1 MCFKIKVKEGWGYI
15 SVVVHMHMCSM
26 LEALSWTFSM
36 ERRRGKT
43 TCYKNMRT

>member
-15 SVVVHMHMCSM
+15 SVVVHMCSM

-36 ERRRGKT
+36 EGRRGKT